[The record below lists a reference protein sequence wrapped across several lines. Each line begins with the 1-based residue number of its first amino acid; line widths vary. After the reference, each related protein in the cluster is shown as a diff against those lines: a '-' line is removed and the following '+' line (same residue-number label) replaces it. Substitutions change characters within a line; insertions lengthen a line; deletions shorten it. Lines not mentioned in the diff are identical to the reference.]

1 MFWLVV
7 AAAGWLALV
16 GGLLWV
22 WRHDLRAL
30 WREPVFVAPILIVE
44 SDDWGAGPLAQA
56 DALDAL
62 VDRLAGH
69 RDALG
74 RHPVMTLA
82 MILALPEAGDAHAR
96 RLPEPAVL
104 AAIRRG
110 QAREVFA
117 LQLHGLTHFWPP
129 ALAAATQAEVRAWLQ
144 APECT
149 ETLPSALQS
158 RWVDASV
165 LPSQPLPREAVAAA
179 VAEEVALYRELFG
192 SVPEVVVP
200 PTFVWTETVES
211 AWAAAGVHGVIT
223 PGRRLTCRDGEGR
236 PARVDRVMRNGD
248 SGAGNIVYLVRDDY
262 FEPALGH
269 TPERALAAL
278 RHKTTL
284 GRPCLLETHRSNFLA
299 ATSHDPTTGPAAA
312 LAALDALYAR
322 AVAEFP
328 QLRFASC
335 AELVR
340 AISHA
345 DPAWIARSGRQR
357 FTIWQRRIAVL
368 PRFGKLARGLGLL
381 TLFGLF
387 AHRP

>member
-1 MFWLVV
+1 MLWLVV
-7 AAAGWLALV
+7 AGWLALV

-22 WRHDLRAL
+22 WRRDLRAL

-62 VDRLAGH
+62 ADRLGAY

-82 MILALPEAGDAHAR
+82 MILALPEAGNAHAR
-96 RLPEPAVL
+96 RLLEPAVL

-129 ALAAATQAEVRAWLQ
+129 ALARAAQAEVGAWLQ

-165 LPSQPLPREAVAAA
+165 LPSQPLPREAVEAA

-200 PTFVWTETVES
+200 PTFVWTEAVES
-211 AWAAAGVHGVIT
+211 AWAAAGVQGVIT
-223 PGRRLTCRDGEGR
+223 PGLRLTCRDGEGR
-236 PARVDRVMRNGD
+236 PGCADRAMRNGD
-248 SGAGNIVYLVRDDY
+248 SGAGGLVYLVRDDY

-269 TPERALAAL
+269 LPERALAAL
-278 RHKTTL
+278 RHKTAL

-299 ATSHDPTTGPAAA
+299 ATSHDPAAA
-312 LAALDALYAR
+312 LAALDALYAG
-322 AVAEFP
+322 AVAAFP

-340 AISHA
+340 AIGQA
-345 DPAWIARSGRQR
+345 DPAWIARSGRVR

-368 PRFGKLARGLGLL
+368 PRFAKLARGLGLL